1 MLLLG
6 HTVKQIKKMSRN
18 KKEDQIHQAKTQR
31 RRQETKN
38 NSLIKSLPES
48 VFILIIVII
57 YYEVVT
63 VKTFI
68 EQITPYGHF

>member
-6 HTVKQIKKMSRN
+6 HTVKRIKKTSRN
-18 KKEDQIHQAKTQR
+18 KKEDQIHQAKTQ

-48 VFILIIVII
+48 VFVLIIVII
-57 YYEVVT
+57 YYEVIT
-63 VKTFI
+63 AKTFI
-68 EQITPYGHF
+68 QQITPYGHF

>member
-6 HTVKQIKKMSRN
+6 HTVKRIKKMSRN

-57 YYEVVT
+57 
-63 VKTFI
+63 
-68 EQITPYGHF
+68 